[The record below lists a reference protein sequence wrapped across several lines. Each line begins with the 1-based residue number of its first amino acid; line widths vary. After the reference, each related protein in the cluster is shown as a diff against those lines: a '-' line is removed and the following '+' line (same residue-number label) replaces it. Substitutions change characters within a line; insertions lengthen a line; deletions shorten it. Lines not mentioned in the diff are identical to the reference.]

1 MQFIILI
8 TILFSGS
15 ALAYPNFISKGYH
28 ACLTCHYNPFGNG
41 PLNDYGRA
49 VSASAIADR
58 LLIPDSVTDEQLAES
73 SGFFFS
79 KPSQKYLRPSI
90 DYRGMQLDRGIDQDD
105 PDRRYINMQIDLT
118 LTAKF
123 GKKDNYI
130 ATFTHGIVPDNS
142 ARPINGKTEELNY
155 TREAYV
161 GYRPVP
167 SFGIYVGKMDKV
179 FGIRVPDHNAYSRQ
193 ATNLSQ
199 YSASSGVLLH
209 YGEEKFD
216 FGVQYFDGE
225 GDIEKKDN
233 EQTTGFTSTFEYSI
247 FTDYRIGAS
256 FLSEEDINQN
266 KKNMAAFIFK
276 AKVGKASSL
285 MLETGQINNE
295 LASAGETSS
304 RYIFM
309 QNHLNIKRGM
319 NFLFTYQYF
328 QADIEKESE
337 IYMFAPGIQYYPW
350 QRVELRAEIQNQRV
364 VDQDTNTPV
373 AADSWSFLGQVHLWF

>member
-1 MQFIILI
+1 MHFIIFLI
-8 TILFSGS
+8 ILFSGS
-15 ALAYPNFISKGYH
+15 AQAYPNFISKGYH

-49 VSASAIADR
+49 LGASAIADR
-58 LLIPDSVTDEQLAES
+58 LFIPDSVTDEKLAEN

-79 KPSQKYLRPSI
+79 KPSQKYIRPSI
-90 DYRGMQLDRGIDQDD
+90 DYRGMQLNRGIDQDD
-105 PDRRYINMQIDLT
+105 PDRRYINMQIDLS

-123 GKKDNYI
+123 GKTDNYI

-142 ARPINGKTEELNY
+142 ARPIDGKTQELNY

-167 SFGIYVGKMDKV
+167 SLGFYVGKMDKV
-179 FGIRVPDHNAYSRQ
+179 FGIRIPDHNAYSRLS
-193 ATNLSQ
+193 TNLNQ
-199 YSASSGVLLH
+199 YSASTGVMVH

-216 FGVQYFDGE
+216 FGIQYFNGE
-225 GDIEKKDN
+225 GDIEKRDN
-233 EQTTGFTSTFEYSI
+233 EQTRGFTTLFEYSI

-256 FLSEEDINQN
+256 LLTEEDINNN
-266 KKNMAAFIFK
+266 KKDIAAFIFK
-276 AKVGKASSL
+276 ARVGKASSL

-295 LASAGETSS
+295 LVSSGESSS

-309 QNHLNIKRGM
+309 QNHLNLKRGM
-319 NFLFTYQYF
+319 NFLFTYQYL
-328 QADIEKESE
+328 QADIDKESE
-337 IYMFAPGIQYYPW
+337 IFIYAPGFQYYPW

-364 VDQDTNTPV
+364 VDEDSNTPV
-373 AADSWSFLGQVHLWF
+373 ASDSWSFLGQVHLWF